1 MNQPTLADVKLTN
14 MRQHL
19 LTLLFAVAFVLPVAA
34 VEAEI
39 GGLWYDLDQSKHT
52 ATVINPDSLRQQ
64 GLPAYKDVMSLTL
77 PEAVK
82 HNNRK
87 YKVVAIGDSAFAG
100 CKRLAAIALP
110 ERLTAIGAN
119 AFRNCTSIRVI
130 EIPESVKHIGD
141 EAFAGC
147 KSLTAILFL
156 SKTPPAMGADVFLD
170 AATHGNY
177 QYINVPC
184 GTEDTY
190 KSQWPTYKGAI
201 RERCM

>member
-1 MNQPTLADVKLTN
+1 MKKL
-14 MRQHL
+14 L
-19 LTLLFAVAFVLPVAA
+19 LTLMSAIVLIMPAAA

-39 GGLWYDLDQSKHT
+39 GGRWYELDEARHM
-52 ATVINPDSLRQQ
+52 ATVTNPDSLGQQ
-64 GLPAYKDVMSLTL
+64 GLSAYKDAISLTI
-77 PEAVK
+77 PDAVK
-82 HNNRK
+82 YNGRK
-87 YKVVAIGDSAFAG
+87 YKVVAVGDSAFAG
-100 CKRLAAIALP
+100 CKRLVSIVLP

-119 AFRNCTSIRVI
+119 AFRNCTSLRVV
-130 EIPESVKHIGD
+130 EIPEAVKLIGD

-156 SKTPPAMGADVFLD
+156 TKTPPTLGTDVFLD

-184 GTEDTY
+184 GVLSAY
-190 KSQWPTYKGAI
+190 KSHWPTYQGAI